1 VFEVLPISDTIKRLI
16 SARAAAQEIREQA
29 IREGMTT
36 LRRDG
41 VHKVGADLTTL
52 AEVIRCVWI
61 N

>member
-1 VFEVLPISDTIKRLI
+1 VFEVLPITDTIKRLI

-36 LRRDG
+36 LRKDA
-41 VHKVGADLTTL
+41 VHKVGDDETTL